1 VTKLAPIL
9 HVAAGTVALLAGIIA
24 MSSRKGARVHRV
36 AGTLFCV
43 SMLGMAV
50 LADHLAVATPEQIL
64 DFFIGTF
71 TIYLVATAWMTL
83 RRKQRSVGVPEKTA
97 LSIVV
102 CLCVPFAILSFQVGT
117 GLKPSCLFLNCP
129 RWGC

>member
-1 VTKLAPIL
+1 MTKLVTIL
-9 HVAAGTVALLAGIIA
+9 HVAAGPVALLAGIIA

-36 AGTLFCV
+36 AGTI
-43 SMLGMAV
+43 
-50 LADHLAVATPEQIL
+50 PEQIL
-64 DFFIGTF
+64 NFFIGTF

-102 CLCVPFAILSFQVGT
+102 CLCVPFAILSFQAGT
-117 GLKPSCLFLNCP
+117 GLKPSCLFLSCP